1 MNYTS
6 LYRKFRPL
14 NFDEMVG
21 QEHITKTLKNQI
33 ISNRIG
39 HAYLFNGG
47 RGTGKTSAAKILAR
61 AVNCLDLKDGNPCNE
76 CEICKAILDGSL
88 TDVVEMDAASNN
100 SVEDIRGI
108 REEVNFLPTLA
119 KYRVYIIDEVHML
132 STGAFNALLKTLEEP
147 PAHVKFILATTEPQK
162 LPATILSRCQ
172 RFDFKKISV
181 ENIAKRLRLICD
193 EINVKI
199 SDNALNLIGVIS
211 EGAMRDSLSILERC
225 IQDGDNDITE
235 DKIRD
240 MIGIPKLEY
249 ISKTVESI
257 INFDVDSAI
266 LVTEEILNEGKDIN
280 YLLWEIIK
288 YLNNML
294 IYKSCG
300 KINIY
305 NENDANNLK
314 NIADKTNK
322 QRILNLIYEFSNLE
336 NDIKWTSQKNIMF
349 QSGII
354 KMCIKIDVNDFE
366 TRIKKLE
373 ELESLNAEIEP
384 LDPVKD
390 KDKLD
395 EIQEKITKAV
405 EKKNL
410 NLDMFMNHCSKNNI
424 NVSKDFLEK
433 LVEENSFAHDK
444 EGNIKLDKTLNN
456 IAKGYNK
463 RIKTYQKANEKIPGA
478 QLTVENGQA
487 LGIDPDPQGTQKTT
501 VLQKL
506 TSDPMSHVTQ
516 QTNSAQPPAKKFK
529 WWQFKKR
536 FDDWR
541 QRRQANKQTT
551 IDPATTTQT
560 STTGEVSTKKFR
572 DAYKYDIVKDYVDS
586 QEEQLFRQTARD
598 VRRGDKTQD
607 QDQDGQR

>member
-373 ELESLNAEIEP
+373 DKINNSNITITEKKEKIIEKKEVENNNTKKIIKNVANLKTTNYWKDVVKKLKDNGKIMIYTNLLNTDAVEISDDTLEIEFKNGITNFGKTV
-384 LDPVKD
+384 LSNKD
-390 KDKLD
+390 
-395 EIQEKITKAV
+395 
-405 EKKNL
+405 
-410 NLDMFMNHCSKNNI
+410 NI
-424 NVSKDFLEK
+424 NEISR
-433 LVEENSFAHDK
+433 LVEEISGKKMKIKYKDEKSIDNNEINGLNS
-444 EGNIKLDKTLNN
+444 
-456 IAKGYNK
+456 
-463 RIKTYQKANEKIPGA
+463 
-478 QLTVENGQA
+478 
-487 LGIDPDPQGTQKTT
+487 LGIPI
-501 VLQKL
+501 
-506 TSDPMSHVTQ
+506 
-516 QTNSAQPPAKKFK
+516 NI
-529 WWQFKKR
+529 
-536 FDDWR
+536 
-541 QRRQANKQTT
+541 
-551 IDPATTTQT
+551 ID
-560 STTGEVSTKKFR
+560 
-572 DAYKYDIVKDYVDS
+572 
-586 QEEQLFRQTARD
+586 
-598 VRRGDKTQD
+598 
-607 QDQDGQR
+607 